1 MQATVDEGVDWLLW
15 RLVLHRDRRPG
26 TLSEIRQSWSVGDL
40 VDAHVALDA
49 IEDIET
55 FQANEARKNAPRGR

>member
-55 FQANEARKNAPRGR
+55 NEARKNAPKGR